1 MKKLVL
7 MAAVTVFMASVP
19 VGAQSREG
27 RMSPT
32 LALARICVSE
42 AGWACWETGDGLG
55 IHEVILRGADRH
67 DMSYTGFAR
76 SYSSAAGRERTHL
89 SERMR
94 WIRELNERGDAPPS
108 WPTQRYV
115 RRGDAVEI
123 RPNIPWSRYRESWM
137 AVLARAEEVVRRYQ
151 LDNIG
156 VWGVCT
162 SPVHD
167 WGGAMDRERANRIG
181 LIEVEC
187 GETSNDFYARPSL
200 VARDD

>member
-1 MKKLVL
+1 
-7 MAAVTVFMASVP
+7 
-19 VGAQSREG
+19 
-27 RMSPT
+27 
-32 LALARICVSE
+32 
-42 AGWACWETGDGLG
+42 
-55 IHEVILRGADRH
+55 
-67 DMSYTGFAR
+67 
-76 SYSSAAGRERTHL
+76 
-89 SERMR
+89 
-94 WIRELNERGDAPPS
+94 
-108 WPTQRYV
+108 
-115 RRGDAVEI
+115 
-123 RPNIPWSRYRESWM
+123 M

-156 VWGVCT
+156 VWGVCA